1 MWWYND
7 IWWYHNCDDIRIVMI
22 SWLWWY
28 HYCDDIMIMMISGL
42 WWYQDTERR
51 ARWRFNGTNVVAR
64 RANCQR
70 HITCWESTNPTHCV
84 SSLKS
89 VNSLFEKKLLCGSFD
104 YLSTVSCHVFVKIG
118 KRTNLTKHTFQ
129 MSKHI
134 CAHEWVGG
142 ETRWAMPGEK
152 NQSLFFKRLMVER
165 ERIVWMQ
172 KKEMIKKK
180 NIWTGQK

>member
-1 MWWYND
+1 M
-7 IWWYHNCDDIRIVMI
+7 IVD
-22 SWLWWY
+22 
-28 HYCDDIMIMMISGL
+28 CDDIMIVMITGCDDIMIYDDIMIVMISGL

-134 CAHEWVGG
+134 CAHEWVGC

-152 NQSLFFKRLMVER
+152 DQSLGLDLFFKRLMVER

-180 NIWTGQK
+180 RRNIWTGQK